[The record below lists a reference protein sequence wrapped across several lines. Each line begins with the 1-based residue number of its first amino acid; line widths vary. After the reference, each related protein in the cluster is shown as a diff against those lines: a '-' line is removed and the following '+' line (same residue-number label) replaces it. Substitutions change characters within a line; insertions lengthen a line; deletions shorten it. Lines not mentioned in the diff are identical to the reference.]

1 MEQMHPP
8 PTSAP
13 FFPFSILPLNAISYY
28 GFARK
33 LAVQSR
39 SMDAE
44 VVVDGAMS
52 YPWVDGD
59 TAILEILP
67 EDALTTVKLI

>member
-1 MEQMHPP
+1 M
-8 PTSAP
+8 
-13 FFPFSILPLNAISYY
+13 
-28 GFARK
+28 
-33 LAVQSR
+33 QSR

-44 VVVDGAMS
+44 IVVDGAVS

-67 EDALTTVKLI
+67 EDALTTVKF